1 MSAPPRRVRPRP
13 AEMGRPHRRAD
24 RGHRVGEGPPPGLA
38 RPEPEPRTRC
48 RSRPLGHPLDGAS
61 RQRADGLAD
70 NPSVRIEKRDGKDHL
85 VLTGLDRLD
94 EPDSLTELR
103 DDIDARIPIVYL
115 PEALLEVHS
124 WTGRLD
130 HFTQASDTTSRK
142 DDMVI
147 SVAAALTASA
157 MNVGMGPIGP
167 GRLYRPQ
174 IHPYV
179 PSVLRGFR
187 DVPWLFTDLVRDV
200 RPVRTSARK
209 TSGTASGGRGPSG
222 PADPAEGRT
231 AVLDDRLA

>member
-1 MSAPPRRVRPRP
+1 MAPSGRRP
-13 AEMGRPHRRAD
+13 APQVWRD
-24 RGHRVGEGPPPGLA
+24 LGLS
-38 RPEPEPRTRC
+38 PEPGVDLDRWGTR
-48 RSRPLGHPLDGAS
+48 LDGAY
-61 RQRADGLAD
+61 RQLADGLAD

-142 DDMVI
+142 GDMVI